1 MSARQKRERILR
13 LLVSACAAHQQWQ
26 QAREKALSQ
35 LQSMSNLAE
44 QLVTL
49 RRCAEAGRLGSVSGY
64 PQLASLLEAK
74 ILTSFERSLGY
85 LHKARL
91 RVKSMLQ
98 RVLVLCCG
106 CFFSAV
112 KR

>member
-13 LLVSACAAHQQWQ
+13 LLASAYASHRQWQ

-49 RRCAEAGRLGSVSGY
+49 RRCTEAGRLGSVSGY

-74 ILTSFERSLGY
+74 IITSFERSLSY

-91 RVKSMLQ
+91 CVKSML
-98 RVLVLCCG
+98 LTCPCLKFG
-106 CFFSAV
+106 IFPAV

>member
-1 MSARQKRERILR
+1 
-13 LLVSACAAHQQWQ
+13 
-26 QAREKALSQ
+26 
-35 LQSMSNLAE
+35 MSNLAE

-91 RVKSMLQ
+91 RIKSMLQ

-106 CFFSAV
+106 CFFFCSETLADICKHLKSQWKEAERLFADIV
-112 KR
+112 GV